1 MVIDRLAVSN
11 HPLRVRKSS
20 GCQVSSKFMNRLG
33 KYASSMS
40 RFLRGE
46 DESDADGRQEPAAD
60 PLARAFAEIEEQ
72 KAAFFRTPS
81 KARVSALSCV
91 CAHLSSA
98 SR

>member
-1 MVIDRLAVSN
+1 MVVGSRAVAN
-11 HPLRVRKSS
+11 HRWCALI
-20 GCQVSSKFMNRLG
+20 QVSSKFMNRLG

-46 DESDADGRQEPAAD
+46 DEADANGRHEVAAAD
-60 PLARAFAEIEEQ
+60 PLARAFAEIEEH

-81 KARVSALSCV
+81 KARVRVLPCL
-91 CAHLSSA
+91 CERRSSP